1 MSTPSPPSF
10 PRSHLSKRRH
20 LDGAALEA
28 ALQAQHQRDANE
40 EPASLLTT
48 MGAIRLFKPLILDR
62 RTRKWTDPMI
72 AALLAELGVEISA
85 ETLRTYRS
93 RLAREASAGEPAN
106 EHTTAA
112 APAEMTEAATPST
125 APHASKSTAPSIDP
139 IAAPSPSPAPPPVKA
154 AKDAETGATP
164 PRFNTAVDLDDCV

>member
-1 MSTPSPPSF
+1 MTNPTPPSS

-28 ALQAQHQRDANE
+28 ALRAQHQRDATE

-48 MGAIRLFKPLILDR
+48 MGAVRLLKPLILDR
-62 RTRKWTDPMI
+62 RMRKWTDPMI

-93 RLAREASAGEPAN
+93 RLAREAGAVEPAIAPNASAGPA
-106 EHTTAA
+106 ETAAAA
-112 APAEMTEAATPST
+112 APAAAPLPAESAAPTVDPTP
-125 APHASKSTAPSIDP
+125 
-139 IAAPSPSPAPPPVKA
+139 APSPSPTPPPVKA
-154 AKDAETGATP
+154 AADAETGATP
-164 PRFNTAVDLDDCV
+164 PRFNPAVDLDDCV